1 MTGGVHLLNAVAQG
15 RHVALHHVLRLA
27 SNEPPVRRLRKVSLN
42 AVATSTVLISQ
53 KHLGLVESYNRVRC
67 EFLKASGLTVI

>member
-1 MTGGVHLLNAVAQG
+1 MTGGVHLLYAVTQG

-53 KHLGLVESYNRVRC
+53 KRLGLVESYNRVGC